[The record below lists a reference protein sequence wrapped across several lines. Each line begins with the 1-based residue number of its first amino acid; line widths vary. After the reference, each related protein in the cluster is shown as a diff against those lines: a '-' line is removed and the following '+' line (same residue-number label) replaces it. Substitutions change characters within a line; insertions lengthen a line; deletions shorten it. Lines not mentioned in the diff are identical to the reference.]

1 MTSGSEL
8 WQFNFYLGL
17 VGDQRQM
24 KELGVNL
31 KSMDSKELQILD
43 SIYHGYIDQ
52 LKMLHEN
59 EYTLRRYKDL
69 QYKLAVKFNHIDIAE
84 YLYISK
90 SYNINTA
97 SFSGLMHTIAEYG
110 SEEMFNYFF
119 NKYEG
124 QFHEVDL
131 EIISERDLYKA
142 QEYVNLT
149 TVLQTALEN
158 NNMDVVY
165 AMQNNHKI
173 FDKINFDEI
182 RRNIEEKSKFSSIFY
197 QKEIKRVLT
206 WLNNFK

>member
-1 MTSGSEL
+1 MTSESEL

-24 KELGVNL
+24 KELRKNL
-31 KSMDSKELQILD
+31 TMRDRSKELQILD

-52 LKMLHEN
+52 LKMLHEDG
-59 EYTLRRYKDL
+59 YTLNAYKDL
-69 QYKLAVKFNHIDIAE
+69 QYKLAVKFDHIDMAE

-90 SYNINTA
+90 SYNINNA
-97 SFSGLMHTIAEYG
+97 SINGLMHTIAEYG

-124 QFHEVDL
+124 HFHEVDL

-142 QEYVNLT
+142 QEYVDLT
-149 TVLQTALEN
+149 TVLQKALEN

-165 AMQNNHKI
+165 AMENNHKI
-173 FDKINFDEI
+173 FDKIDFDEI
-182 RRNIEEKSKFSSIFY
+182 RRNMMSKFTVGFS
-197 QKEIKRVLT
+197 QKERKRVLT
-206 WLNNFK
+206 WLNNLK